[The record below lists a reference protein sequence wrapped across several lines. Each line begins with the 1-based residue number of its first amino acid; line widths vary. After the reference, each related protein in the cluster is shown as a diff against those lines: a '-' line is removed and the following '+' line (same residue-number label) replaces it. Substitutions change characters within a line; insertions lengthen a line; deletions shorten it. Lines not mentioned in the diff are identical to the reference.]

1 VCVRSRTMLESALSG
16 PFESLTMTRRFL
28 LPVLAVALTLTA
40 LLATSAPAGA
50 AQLYLVGGASFGSPS
65 LYPYQQWAVESYAP
79 TYRGAV
85 QLAFSPAVFTCGAAA
100 VAVGCTSWP
109 EWPVPLVKVYT
120 GQGPYW
126 AHQYLMHELG
136 HVFDETELQDPDRA
150 EFMAI
155 WGLPGGAGAWWTPFA
170 SGDGNA
176 GEWFA
181 ESYRLC
187 ALYGPQMPYA
197 AWTVDWPT
205 FAFPGDRDTAQQDA
219 SCRLILQVGAAD
231 GLLTPPSPT
240 VYVPRVLVRSNRKV
254 AECRG
259 QDLLLLGNQV
269 RCETMSGESPSGPWS
284 VTLQSRRMSKTE
296 LLRARLVVAN
306 GQPAFAFVRRS
317 APRATFQ
324 QAA

>member
-1 VCVRSRTMLESALSG
+1 MLESALSG
-16 PFESLTMTRRFL
+16 PFEGLTMTRRFL
-28 LPVLAVALTLTA
+28 LAVLAVALTLTG

-85 QLAFSPAVFTCGAAA
+85 QLAFSPAAFSCGAAA

-109 EWPVPLVKVYT
+109 ERPVPLVEVYT

-136 HVFDETELQDPDRA
+136 HVFDETELQDPYRA

-181 ESYRLC
+181 ESCRLC
-187 ALYGPQMPYA
+187 ALYGPKMPYQ
-197 AWTVDWPT
+197 AWTIDSPT
-205 FAFPGDRDTAQQDA
+205 FGFPGDRDTTQQDA
-219 SCRLILQVGAAD
+219 SCQLILNAGAAQ
-231 GLLTPPSPT
+231 GLPIPPSPT
-240 VYVPRVLVRSNRKV
+240 VYPPRVVAQSNRKMV
-254 AECRG
+254 ECRG
-259 QDLLLLGNQV
+259 KDPLLPDRPV
-269 RCETMSGESPSGPWS
+269 RCETASGGSPAGPWR
-284 VTLQSRRMSKTE
+284 VVLESRRMGKTD
-296 LLRARLVVAN
+296 LRRARLTAAN
-306 GQPAFAFVRRS
+306 GEPLFALVRR
-317 APRATFQ
+317 
-324 QAA
+324 